1 VRDGLPTDGFLV
13 APPPNL
19 LHFEGW
25 QQWARQPISV
35 APRRPTS
42 AQWRRMSGEARAEF
56 NAARHAH
63 HSAFGP
69 IPTPNLTRLHGA
81 LAREVRAAVNQPPG
95 TPRPG
100 VAMSGDARLGKS
112 TIVNYFG
119 RWYEQTVRANAE
131 LQRARLGLPDRWIPV
146 VRVTLEGNMT
156 TKGLAR
162 ALLTF
167 FNGLVPA
174 SRTEGEMTQS
184 VVRHMHDCWTRVV
197 IIDDVHHLEMH
208 RRDHV
213 EVNKQ
218 LKALQSMVPATFIF
232 VGIGLESNS
241 FLSPSRNPSEM
252 VSAPVAGRLALHKL
266 EPFRFGKTA
275 AQERSW
281 RTLLSYI
288 ERELVLMQASERM
301 LSGDLAKY
309 LHTRTAGYIGSLSRL
324 VRGAADLAIEGGEER
339 ITESLLD
346 EVNIDAAAHAAA
358 LAASA

>member
-1 VRDGLPTDGFLV
+1 MRRQLPTDGFLV
-13 APPPNL
+13 PPPPNL

-25 QQWARQPISV
+25 QQWARQPTSV
-35 APRRPTS
+35 APARPTP
-42 AQWRRMSGEARAEF
+42 AQWRKMSDDARAEF
-56 NAARHAH
+56 NAARYAH

-69 IPTPNLTRLHGA
+69 IPTPNFTRLQTA
-81 LAREVRAAVNQPPG
+81 LAREVRAAANQAPG

-100 VAMSGDARLGKS
+100 VAMSGAARLGKS

-119 RWYEQTVRANAE
+119 RWYEQTVRADAH
-131 LQRARLGLPDRWIPV
+131 LHAVRLRLPDRWIPV
-146 VRVTLEGNMT
+146 VRVTLEGNVT

-197 IIDDVHHLEMH
+197 IVDDVHHLEMH

-232 VGIGLESNS
+232 VGVGLESNS
-241 FLSPSRNPSEM
+241 FLSPSRNPSAM
-252 VSAPVAGRLALHKL
+252 ASAPVAGRLALHKL
-266 EPFRFGKTA
+266 EPFRFKTA
-275 AQERSW
+275 AQQRGW

-288 ERELVLMQASERM
+288 ERELVLMQAPERM
-301 LSGDLAKY
+301 LSGELADY
-309 LHTRTAGYIGSLSRL
+309 LYDRTGGYIGSLSRL
-324 VRGAADLAIEGGEER
+324 IKNAAVLAIEGGEER
-339 ITESLLD
+339 FTESLLD
-346 EVNIDAAAHAAA
+346 EVDIDAAAHAAA
-358 LAASA
+358 AA